1 MISTVT
7 LTFDLTYTNPLTG
20 ALEPRGIVTDSTNY
34 SGVGGLGIDLNLSQ
48 AKGLGVITF
57 NGDIVADF
65 NTIINPLI
73 DLQDWEFDNPG
84 VTPFFAFSLTLDSNG
99 NVANGVYTLEYSLRL
114 NTSATPFDIITI
126 PTATTI
132 VVDGS
137 TPWLV
142 DFLEPGDE
150 ITLFTGAPAQTGVV
164 VSAIEFIDPNI
175 NITTSTNILSA
186 LYGQIQFDITNV
198 QFSGVFT
205 YSGCVQSA
213 AAVTFSYDCEVGT
226 NGTWAVANST
236 VLNGQTITSL
246 SATINYP
253 AWTSLTPT
261 FNSQIVTGSLPYS
274 NDVLATGTFSVSL
287 TQVIQRVQTDGL
299 ILQYI
304 SSGVHEFAVSCAG
317 SLCGLIPCIES
328 LRNAHAAEL
337 QRNRISKYQVFV
349 DNVLMYYMEAQ
360 NYRSCGD
367 VENYRKTLAL
377 IETQIDASGCE
388 CGCCDPD
395 TYQWVNNNAASTID
409 SLINAIQFR
418 LFNADPIGPGS
429 PTPQNDITQGVQV
442 GALWENV
449 DTQVIYI
456 CTNNDPNEA
465 EWEEY
470 YAPGVLPTAS
480 EIPAN
485 PGVILTSGF
494 VQGQLDQI
502 DTLAVFDGINGLNK
516 VGNDVL
522 LGGVLD
528 GTTVINAN
536 NNIFEIISDNEPL
549 SVRAGDGT
557 CLLAGRAQTATTG
570 VGQNLILETTSTS
583 GNGANGL
590 GSSIAFTAA
599 PASSPT
605 AFPLSNIVSK
615 WTNATNRSSDLTI
628 STINAGVENVG
639 ITLNPDGSLI
649 LNEYDGTN
657 QVGSP
662 IYYLGVNN
670 AGLVQKLGI
679 PKVTTFV
686 ARINQAGTA
695 APTITTIFNDTGIT
709 FTPVRNAVGSYEL
722 QVPAPGFDVAS
733 TMVLISNGDI
743 PTVTRS
749 PIVTATITSNRLIIK
764 TKFADTLTLDDD
776 VLKIGYIEVR
786 IYE

>member
-20 ALEPRGIVTDSTNY
+20 ALEPRGIVTDSTDY
-34 SGVGGLGIDLNLSQ
+34 AGLGIDLNIRE

-57 NGDIVADF
+57 NGDVIADP
-65 NTIINPLI
+65 NTVGDPMI

-84 VTPFFAFSLTLDSNG
+84 VTPFFAFSLTLDTNG
-99 NVANGVYTLEYSLRL
+99 NVANGVYTLNYSLRL
-114 NTSATPFDIITI
+114 TGTNQQILSNTAPDV
-126 PTATTI
+126 I
-132 VVDGS
+132 VTDGS
-137 TPWLV
+137 LWLN
-142 DFLEPGDE
+142 DFLETGN
-150 ITLFTGAPAQTGVV
+150 TLTLVGGTNEDVTV
-164 VSAIEFIDPNI
+164 ISTVDSDPDVT
-175 NITTSTNILSA
+175 ITTSDYTLDPIDSFE
-186 LYGQIQFDITNV
+186 FDITNTQLNAV
-198 QFSGVFT
+198 YT

-261 FNSQIVTGSLPYS
+261 FNSQIVTNSLPYS
-274 NDVLATGTFSVSL
+274 NNVLATGTFSVSL

-304 SSGVHEFAVSCAG
+304 SSGVHEFVVSCAG
-317 SLCGLIPCIES
+317 SLCNLIPCIES
-328 LRNAHAAEL
+328 LRNAHATEL

-349 DNVLMYYMEAQ
+349 DNVLMYYTEAQ

-367 VENYRKTLAL
+367 IENYRKTLAL
-377 IETQIDASGCE
+377 IETQLDASGCE

-409 SLINAIQFR
+409 TLINAIQFR
-418 LFNADPIGPGS
+418 LFNVEPVGPGS

-470 YAPGVLPTAS
+470 YAPGQLPTAS
-480 EIPAN
+480 EIPAT

-516 VGNDVL
+516 VGNDVR
-522 LGGVLD
+522 LGGTLD
-528 GTTVINAN
+528 DETIINTD
-536 NNIFEIISDNEPL
+536 NNIFRIEGDSEPL
-549 SVRAGDGT
+549 TVRGGDGT
-557 CLLAGRAQTATTG
+557 CLTASRAQTATTG

-599 PASSPT
+599 PSSSPT

-615 WTNATNRSSDLTI
+615 WTNATNRSSDLTL

-639 ITLNPDGSLI
+639 ITLNPDGSVT

-662 IYYLGVNN
+662 LYYLGVNN
-670 AGLVQKLGI
+670 AGLVQKLEI
-679 PKVTTFV
+679 PKITTFV
-686 ARINQAGTA
+686 ARINQVGVAD
-695 APTITTIFNDTGIT
+695 PTITVIHNDTGIT

-722 QVPAPGFDVAS
+722 QVAAPGFDVAK

-743 PTVTRS
+743 PVVTRT
-749 PIVTATITSNRLIIK
+749 PVVTATITASRLIIK

-776 VLKIGYIEVR
+776 VLKNGYIEVR